1 MADINQVQLP
11 DGSQYNIKDD
21 ISGYA
26 TETYVQ
32 NQISGITKATIGL
45 GNVDNT
51 SDANKP
57 VSTAQQTALDGK
69 TNTSMVAYVE
79 SSTTATKRYEI
90 GDKFILNGVLY
101 KATSIIANAGT
112 IEVGTNCTASDPVAT
127 QIDTVKGAVNA
138 KANKTDLTSISET
151 GSTASQA
158 ISAGTYFYLD
168 GTLVRAKTDIASG
181 ATFTLNTNY
190 EVVSAGA
197 LNSRG
202 MKLLWENPS
211 PTASFAGQNITL
223 SSDNYDFLLW
233 VYKEQAS
240 TSYYLSVMSPKGA
253 GASFGLPDIGASGNS
268 NRVRRAT
275 YVDNTHFTFG
285 NGFVGSSSTY
295 TSDNSVMI
303 PIAIYGIKII

>member
-90 GDKFILNGVLY
+90 GDQFILNGVLY
-101 KATSIIANAGT
+101 TATAIIANGGT
-112 IEVGTNCTASDPVAT
+112 ITVGTNCTASDT
-127 QIDTVKGAVNA
+127 IIEQIPNVEG
-138 KANKTDLTSISET
+138 KANKTDLASISET

-158 ISAGTYFYLD
+158 ITAGTYFYLN
-168 GTLVRAKTDIASG
+168 GEYVKAKTDIASG

-190 EVVSAGA
+190 VVATVGDNLLSGDLDIVLSTVGSTGSKATSKNMSNYKFLVLALRGSTSGDWA
-197 LNSRG
+197 DLRTIPYGLFKQLNSENLRIPICYGAANNARVEVYYVDDTHVYIQYLDSNRGFTIWG
-202 MKLLWENPS
+202 MK
-211 PTASFAGQNITL
+211 
-223 SSDNYDFLLW
+223 
-233 VYKEQAS
+233 
-240 TSYYLSVMSPKGA
+240 
-253 GASFGLPDIGASGNS
+253 
-268 NRVRRAT
+268 
-275 YVDNTHFTFG
+275 
-285 NGFVGSSSTY
+285 
-295 TSDNSVMI
+295 
-303 PIAIYGIKII
+303 

>member
-1 MADINQVQLP
+1 MPDINQVQLP

-21 ISGYA
+21 VSGYA

-32 NQISGITKATIGL
+32 NQIGAITKATIGL
-45 GNVDNT
+45 GNVNNT
-51 SDANKP
+51 SDADKP
-57 VSTAQQTALDGK
+57 VSTAQQTALNAK
-69 TNTSMVAYVE
+69 TDNSTIAYVE

-90 GDKFILNGVLY
+90 GDQFILNGVLY

-168 GTLVRAKTDIASG
+168 GVLVRAKTAIASG

-190 EVVSAGA
+190 EVVADGA
-197 LNSRG
+197 LNDVASIYNQNSAV
-202 MKLLWENPS
+202 LL
-211 PTASFAGQNITL
+211 TL
-223 SSDNYDFLLW
+223 FYSAVSGYSGAMIPFLLKGKT
-233 VYKEQAS
+233 VSITAVTDITTTS
-240 TSYYLSVMSPKGA
+240 TTIPISSVQLIDGGAIGYIDGSYIVQIP
-253 GASFGLPDIGASGNS
+253 
-268 NRVRRAT
+268 
-275 YVDNTHFTFG
+275 G
-285 NGFVGSSSTY
+285 NGYNGHTLIVVLSIT
-295 TSDNSVMI
+295 D
-303 PIAIYGIKII
+303 